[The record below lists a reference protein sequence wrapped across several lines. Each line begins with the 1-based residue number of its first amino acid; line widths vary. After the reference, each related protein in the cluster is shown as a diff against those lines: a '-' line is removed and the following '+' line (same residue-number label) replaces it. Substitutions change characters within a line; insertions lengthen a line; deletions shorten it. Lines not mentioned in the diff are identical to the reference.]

1 MKYFLWGKC
10 MKFFLLLFA
19 LLIYGFY
26 IAKNPPQG
34 VLEYVLNLLI
44 LAIFTFVFKGLRFV
58 TS

>member
-1 MKYFLWGKC
+1 